1 MHWLPRVGQLD
12 GEPWQGLSQTV
23 GIDFAQLFVIMS
35 RPSMASLFYLSFS
48 AGKGKSADKIEALK
62 PAGVVVAETRADMG
76 ESIAKVLP
84 TP

>member
-1 MHWLPRVGQLD
+1 
-12 GEPWQGLSQTV
+12 
-23 GIDFAQLFVIMS
+23 
-35 RPSMASLFYLSFS
+35 MASLFYLFFS

-62 PAGVVVAETRADMG
+62 PTGVVVAETPADMG

>member
-1 MHWLPRVGQLD
+1 
-12 GEPWQGLSQTV
+12 
-23 GIDFAQLFVIMS
+23 
-35 RPSMASLFYLSFS
+35 MASLFYLSFS